1 MEIVHKEKLH
11 TISLNT
17 WYRVR
22 VDYENESIKVSMQT
36 ANIIE
41 HKQIFETTLKNI
53 HRGTIGFATKGKLL
67 SLIKIGNE
75 NFLVTGI
82 SIDKYEINK
91 NNFAGDTNKFTWKSI
106 LNQASLP
113 ARRIYCTEMF
123 IGLEMQIN
131 RCIRPH
137 IYCKYKCDSLINR
150 IENILNY
157 ACFVGCIR
165 QTKIEKAIEAP
176 AEKVQNNFLTWVP
189 KRGEKCDYQPSGSQE
204 FVPCEVKEVKKIK
217 KQRFARISYKTS
229 NGEREVW
236 IKYPSPDF
244 LKCGVGIKIRN
255 DCK

>member
-1 MEIVHKEKLH
+1 VKIVHQEKPH

-22 VDYENESIKVSMQT
+22 VNYEYESIKVTMQS

-41 HKQIFETTLKNI
+41 YKKIFKTTLKNI

-67 SLIKIGNE
+67 SLIKIGNK

-82 SIDKYEINK
+82 SIDKYESNK
-91 NNFAGDTNKFTWKSI
+91 NNYAGDTNKFTWNSI
-106 LNQASLP
+106 TTQVSLP

-123 IGLEMQIN
+123 IGLEVEII

-137 IYCKYKCDSLINR
+137 MFCKYKCDSLIKR
-150 IENILNY
+150 IENIRNY
-157 ACFVGCIR
+157 ACFVDCIR
-165 QTKIEKAIEAP
+165 QTKIENAIEAP
-176 AEKVQNNFLTWVP
+176 AEKEQHNFLTWNP
-189 KRGEKCDYQPSGSQE
+189 KRGDKCDYQPSGRQE
-204 FVPCEVKEVKKIK
+204 FVPCEVKEL
-217 KQRFARISYKTS
+217 KQTMKEKFARLSYKTS